1 MGSYVFL
8 CGSRSDFCGSRSIM
22 LPYLEVYGSVRAK
35 TTRPGTIY
43 KTHKAQDLAPFIRLR
58 GLVFHIFHRAVENSA

>member
-43 KTHKAQDLAPFIRLR
+43 NSHKAQD
-58 GLVFHIFHRAVENSA
+58 S